1 MNKLLLLLKQ
11 YDQCWVL
18 NTFWKS
24 QKLIL
29 CKKNQSVLIAKISS
43 RKTQKI
49 ANLQK
54 QPPTKI
60 LCHMVFCLTIKF
72 VWRFTMTKKYFF
84 RTFCIIMLS
93 DIFYFP
99 LLLTLLTDCW
109 RSTLDHWCFR
119 EFKKAHSV
127 CHCIDGTST
136 YRWRNERWK
145 CWAQREYKKNSSGP
159 SKSKLIKSKYL
170 VYFTVSL

>member
-1 MNKLLLLLKQ
+1 MINAGYWISQKLLLSKKNKS
-11 YDQCWVL
+11 VL
-18 NTFWKS
+18 TAKNRQSAKITSRKNFVPK
-24 QKLIL
+24 IL
-29 CKKNQSVLIAKISS
+29 CHMVFCLTIKFV
-43 RKTQKI
+43 
-49 ANLQK
+49 
-54 QPPTKI
+54 PKI

-72 VWRFTMTKKYFF
+72 VWCFTMTKKYFF
-84 RTFCIIMLS
+84 RQFCIIMLS

-109 RSTLDHWCFR
+109 RSTLNHWCFR

-136 YRWRNERWK
+136 YRRRNERCK

-170 VYFTVSL
+170 V